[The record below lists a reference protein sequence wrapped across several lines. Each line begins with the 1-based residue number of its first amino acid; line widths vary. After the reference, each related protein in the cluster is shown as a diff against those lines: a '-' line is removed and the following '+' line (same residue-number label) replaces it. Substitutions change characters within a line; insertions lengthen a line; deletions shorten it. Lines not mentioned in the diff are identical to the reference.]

1 MEYVETQ
8 TKPQINYDT
17 LFNGRSVDDDWR
29 RNVTL
34 VREQILEERRDIAP
48 NTPTQTEKQLAIGIN
63 QRVLR
68 DSEHYIK
75 EGPQS
80 EHFLQITKTR
90 LALLDALNVH
100 PDAADVVY
108 DNYFTAFSSWRAD
121 SLQTKDGIKRF
132 FEETQKVGFPKEE
145 VKERVLTQIGKE
157 IVTTK
162 ETRNDILDKRQ
173 IKDEQDDKSRLP
185 SHILTAEIAQA
196 MNITEGELNENVFNK
211 IAHACDINNYF
222 YENMKLRSDLGMP
235 PTLEFRSFDI
245 GIVVKAGVKL
255 GVPEQ
260 TVLNKM
266 KDVWPTP
273 TIADMKQNSG
283 NQTS

>member
-1 MEYVETQ
+1 MEVNTQ
-8 TKPQINYDT
+8 LKPQIDYGT

-29 RNVTL
+29 RNVTML
-34 VREQILEERRDIAP
+34 REQILEERKDIAP
-48 NTPTQTEKQLAIGIN
+48 NTPTQTEKQLAVGIN

-68 DSEHYIK
+68 ENEHYIK

-90 LALLDALNVH
+90 MALLDALNIH
-100 PDAADVVY
+100 PDAADIVY
-108 DNYFTAFSSWRAD
+108 NNYFTAFSSWRAD

-132 FEETQKVGFPKEE
+132 FDETQKVGFPKKE
-145 VKERVLTQIGKE
+145 VEDRVLLHIGKE
-157 IVTTK
+157 IVTTM

-173 IKDEQDDKSRLP
+173 LKDEQGDKSRLP

-211 IAHACDINNYF
+211 IADACTFTNEDR
-222 YENMKLRSDLGMP
+222 EELGLP
-235 PTLEFRSFDI
+235 LSLESRKTDVDV
-245 GIVVKAGVKL
+245 VVKAGVKL

-266 KDVWPTP
+266 KEVWPTP
-273 TIADMKQNSG
+273 TIADIKAQKG
-283 NQTS
+283 IV

>member
-1 MEYVETQ
+1 MEYTETQ

-34 VREQILEERRDIAP
+34 LRGQILEERDMAP
-48 NTPTQTEKQLAIGIN
+48 NTPTQTEKQLAVGIN
-63 QRVLR
+63 QRVLSE
-68 DSEHYIK
+68 SEHNVK

-90 LALLDALNVH
+90 MALLDALNVH
-100 PDAADVVY
+100 PDAADIVY
-108 DNYFTAFSSWRAD
+108 NNYFTSFSSWRAD

-132 FEETQKVGFPKEE
+132 FDETQKVGFPKKE
-145 VKERVLTQIGKE
+145 VEDRVLLHIGKE

-173 IKDEQDDKSRLP
+173 LKDEQDDKNRLP

-211 IAHACDINNYF
+211 IADACTFTNEDR
-222 YENMKLRSDLGMP
+222 EELGLPLSLESRKSDV
-235 PTLEFRSFDI
+235 DV
-245 GIVVKAGVKL
+245 VVKAGVKL

-266 KDVWPTP
+266 KEVWPTP
-273 TIADMKQNSG
+273 TIADMKQSSG
-283 NQTS
+283 N

>member
-1 MEYVETQ
+1 MEVNTQ
-8 TKPQINYDT
+8 LKPQIDYGT

-29 RNVTL
+29 RNVTML
-34 VREQILEERRDIAP
+34 REQILEERKDIAP
-48 NTPTQTEKQLAIGIN
+48 NTPTQTEKQLAVGIN

-68 DSEHYIK
+68 ESEHYIK

-90 LALLDALNVH
+90 MALLDALNVH
-100 PDAADVVY
+100 PDAADIVY
-108 DNYFTAFSSWRAD
+108 NNYFTAFASWRAD

-132 FEETQKVGFPKEE
+132 FDETQKVGFPKKE
-145 VKERVLTQIGKE
+145 VEDRVLLHIGNE

-173 IKDEQDDKSRLP
+173 LKDEQDGKTRLP

-211 IAHACDINNYF
+211 IADACTFTN
-222 YENMKLRSDLGMP
+222 EGREELGLPLSLESRKSDV
-235 PTLEFRSFDI
+235 D
-245 GIVVKAGVKL
+245 VVVRAGVKL

-266 KDVWPTP
+266 KEVWPTP
-273 TIADMKQNSG
+273 TIADMKQG
-283 NQTS
+283 QQITS

>member
-1 MEYVETQ
+1 MEVNTQ
-8 TKPQINYDT
+8 LKPQIDYGT

-29 RNVTL
+29 RNVTML
-34 VREQILEERRDIAP
+34 REQILEERKDIAP
-48 NTPTQTEKQLAIGIN
+48 NTPTQTEKQLAVGIN

-68 DSEHYIK
+68 ESEHYIK

-90 LALLDALNVH
+90 MALLDALNVH
-100 PDAADVVY
+100 PDAADIVY
-108 DNYFTAFSSWRAD
+108 NNYSAFASWRAD

-132 FEETQKVGFPKEE
+132 FDETQKVGFPKKE
-145 VKERVLTQIGKE
+145 VEERVLLHIGKE

-173 IKDEQDDKSRLP
+173 LKDEQDGKTRLP

-196 MNITEGELNENVFNK
+196 MNTTEGELNERVFNV
-211 IAHACDINNYF
+211 IADACNPNIKVS
-222 YENMKLRSDLGMP
+222 ESMKLSEKLGIQDSLYVKSD
-235 PTLEFRSFDI
+235 DI
-245 GIVVKAGVKL
+245 DTVVRAGVKL

-266 KDVWPTP
+266 KEVWPTP
-273 TIADMKQNSG
+273 TIADMKQG
-283 NQTS
+283 Q

>member
-1 MEYVETQ
+1 MEVNTQ
-8 TKPQINYDT
+8 LRPQIDYGT

-29 RNVTL
+29 RNVTML
-34 VREQILEERRDIAP
+34 REQILEERKDIAP

-68 DSEHYIK
+68 ESEHYIK

-90 LALLDALNVH
+90 MALLDALNVH
-100 PDAADVVY
+100 PDAADIVY
-108 DNYFTAFSSWRAD
+108 NNYFTAFASWRAD

-132 FEETQKVGFPKEE
+132 FDETQKVGFPKKE
-145 VKERVLTQIGKE
+145 VEERVLLHIGKE

-173 IKDEQDDKSRLP
+173 LKDEQDGKTRLP

-196 MNITEGELNENVFNK
+196 MNTTEGELNERVFNV
-211 IAHACDINNYF
+211 IADACNPNIKVS
-222 YENMKLRSDLGMP
+222 ESMKLGEKLGIPDTLYVKSD
-235 PTLEFRSFDI
+235 DI
-245 GIVVKAGVKL
+245 DTVVRAGVKL

-266 KDVWPTP
+266 KEVWPTP
-273 TIADMKQNSG
+273 TIDDLKQNK
-283 NQTS
+283 

>member
-1 MEYVETQ
+1 MEVNTQ
-8 TKPQINYDT
+8 LKQQIDYGT

-29 RNVTL
+29 RNVTML
-34 VREQILEERRDIAP
+34 REQILEERKDIAP
-48 NTPTQTEKQLAIGIN
+48 NTPTQTEKQLAVGIN

-68 DSEHYIK
+68 ESEHYIK
-75 EGPQS
+75 EGAQS

-90 LALLDALNVH
+90 MALLDALNVH
-100 PDAADVVY
+100 PDAADIVY
-108 DNYFTAFSSWRAD
+108 NNYFTAFASWRAD

-132 FEETQKVGFPKEE
+132 FDETQKVGFPKKE
-145 VKERVLTQIGKE
+145 VEERVLLHIGKE

-173 IKDEQDDKSRLP
+173 LKDEQDGKTRLP

-211 IAHACDINNYF
+211 IADACTFTNEDR
-222 YENMKLRSDLGMP
+222 EELGLPLSLESRKSDV
-235 PTLEFRSFDI
+235 DV
-245 GIVVKAGVKL
+245 VVKAGVKL

-266 KDVWPTP
+266 KEVWPTP
-273 TIADMKQNSG
+273 TIADMKQG
-283 NQTS
+283 QQITS

>member
-1 MEYVETQ
+1 MEVNTQ
-8 TKPQINYDT
+8 LKPQIDYGT

-29 RNVTL
+29 RNVTML
-34 VREQILEERRDIAP
+34 REQILEERKDIAP
-48 NTPTQTEKQLAIGIN
+48 NTPTQTEKQLAVGIN

-68 DSEHYIK
+68 ESEHYIK

-80 EHFLQITKTR
+80 EHFLQTTKTR
-90 LALLDALNVH
+90 MALLDALNVH
-100 PDAADVVY
+100 PDAADIVY
-108 DNYFTAFSSWRAD
+108 NNYFTAFASWRAD
-121 SLQTKDGIKRF
+121 SLQTRDGIKRF
-132 FEETQKVGFPKEE
+132 FDETQKVGFPKKE
-145 VKERVLTQIGKE
+145 VEERVLLHIGKE

-173 IKDEQDDKSRLP
+173 LKDEQGDKSRLP

-211 IAHACDINNYF
+211 IADACTFTNEDR
-222 YENMKLRSDLGMP
+222 EELGLPLSLESRKSDV
-235 PTLEFRSFDI
+235 DV
-245 GIVVKAGVKL
+245 VVKAGVKL

-266 KDVWPTP
+266 KEVWPTP
-273 TIADMKQNSG
+273 TITDIKAQKG
-283 NQTS
+283 IV